1 MDYILF
7 TVCIQ
12 LVAAGGF
19 LLYPLLLTAALP
31 AMASAAKYRTAGFSQ
46 CQYKEDDDNTCNG
59 IRHPG
64 HTASPSA
71 DSFSFLTVGAG
82 RRMKYSAT
90 EQRTIAT
97 P

>member
-31 AMASAAKYRTAGFSQ
+31 AMASAAKYRTTGFSQ
-46 CQYKEDDDNTCNG
+46 CQYKDGVVSADYNNKHFSSDA
-59 IRHPG
+59 
-64 HTASPSA
+64 ASPQEGEA
-71 DSFSFLTVGAG
+71 
-82 RRMKYSAT
+82 
-90 EQRTIAT
+90 
-97 P
+97 